1 MALQHKPQ
9 LDDSK
14 LRVRFYTEQVLMGLK
29 SEQAGYPV
37 FEPVPFVS
45 ILVPGDIGNEVCRKA
60 TEADK
65 ERFLPLWQ
73 QYEANQDQT
82 VQGTSLDAWPFLNE
96 THKHQ
101 LRYLGFTSV
110 EQIAGASD
118 QQLQKVGMGGFEM
131 RTKAQA
137 FLEAQKDSEAAQ
149 KYAQLAADTQR
160 QLDEM
165 RAQLAA
171 QNEPQETPRRG
182 KQSKVENVSDAA

>member
-14 LRVRFYTEQVLMGLK
+14 LRVKFYTEQVLMGLK
-29 SEQAGYPV
+29 TEEAGFPV
-37 FEPVPFVS
+37 FEPFPYVS
-45 ILVPGDIGNEVCRKA
+45 ILVPGDVGNEVCRKA

-65 ERFLPLWQ
+65 ERFLPLWL

-82 VQGTSLDAWPFLNE
+82 VQGTSLDAWPFLND

-118 QQLQKVGMGGFEM
+118 TQLQRIGMGAVEM
-131 RTKAQA
+131 RTKASA
-137 FLEAQKDSEAAQ
+137 FLAAQKDSEAAQ
-149 KYAQLAADTQR
+149 KYAQLAAETQR

-171 QNEPQETPRRG
+171 QNDPETPRRG
-182 KQSKVENVSDAA
+182 RPPKVENVPDAT